1 MKTFLYDMTNFGIIY
16 VNDLETQRTPWEV
29 TMFKSCILD
38 IGGSRINGTSPHY
51 ANLSNAALDSTFYV
65 INQSPTADLNERVDL
80 GDNQQRNPIFEEKR
94 KRARLIGPLIRTLS
108 MALTKKSL
116 SKLNTVVVPMDDTI
130 AHELSKSNPATGTY
144 SVGVVEY
151 AKMLDITPSQAYT
164 ELELEYQTAHSIKMR
179 AYAASKK
186 YVTLIREVDTQE
198 KATALLAEME
208 QKLLKETYI

>member
-16 VNDLETQRTPWEV
+16 VNDLETLRTPWEV

-94 KRARLIGPLIRTLS
+94 KRAKLIGPLIRTLS

-116 SKLNTVVVPMDDTI
+116 SKLNTIVVPMDDTI
-130 AHELSKSNPATGTY
+130 AYELLKSNPAAGTY
-144 SVGVVEY
+144 SVGVIEY

-186 YVTLIREVDTQE
+186 YVTLIREVNTQE
-198 KATALLAEME
+198 KANALLAEIE